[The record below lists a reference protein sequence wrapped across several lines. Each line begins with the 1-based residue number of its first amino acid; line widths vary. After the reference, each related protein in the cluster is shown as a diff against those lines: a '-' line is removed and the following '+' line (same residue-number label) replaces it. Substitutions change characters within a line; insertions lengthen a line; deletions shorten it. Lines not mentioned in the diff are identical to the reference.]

1 MPNFSM
7 SFISGSSNY
16 WLSALKDHDNSAC
29 HRCAIR
35 EKEHEEAIAVG
46 KSLPPRKIQRRP
58 LTSESSIYLG
68 IQQMSEKDRETLSKL
83 HDISFHIALQRLPF
97 KAFQNQVTL
106 EKLHGVKFTGTY
118 ENENACKNFIF
129 GISKYL
135 FEENVKKKLHLV
147 NFIAILCDGSTD
159 NSVIEQEVL
168 YVIFTDPETFKP
180 TMKFFEVVAPAD
192 SQDAPGLK
200 NPILQH
206 FINILFNLF

>member
-29 HRCAIR
+29 HQRAIR
-35 EKEHEEAIAVG
+35 EKEHEEAAGVE
-46 KSLPPRKIQRRP
+46 KSLPPRKIQHRP
-58 LTSESSIYLG
+58 LTSESPIYLG
-68 IQQMSEKDRETLSKL
+68 IQQISEKDRETLSKL
-83 HDISFHIALQRLPF
+83 HNISFHIALQRLPF
-97 KAFQNQVTL
+97 TAFQNQVAL
-106 EKLHGVKFTGTY
+106 EKLHCVKFTGPY

-129 GISKYL
+129 GISEYL

-159 NSVIEQEVL
+159 NSIIEQEVL
-168 YVIFTDPETFKP
+168 YVIFPEPETFKP